1 MDTKAV
7 LAELTQLSGPSGF
20 EHDVAKRAV
29 SFLRACMDEAYVDRY
44 GNAVGIRHCG
54 KEGAARLL
62 LDAHLDEVGLVVLGQ
77 KDGFLRFRG
86 VGGVDPRVLPNQ
98 SVRILTNPPT
108 LGLITSLP
116 PHLQDAAT
124 ANDAPTME
132 SLWIDTGL
140 STEEAEKR
148 IPIGTP
154 VVFESPFT
162 ELKNNTW
169 ASKAMDDRAG
179 FVALLLV
186 AELLKDEALEL
197 DLLIM
202 GSTREEVGGSG
213 ATVGTFALEPD
224 ACIAVDV
231 THGRTPDAPREDTF
245 PLGKG
250 PTIGI
255 GPNMNRSMTEL
266 LMQKAEENE
275 IPWQKEVMGGSSGTN
290 AWHMQI
296 CREGVATAVLSIP
309 LKYMHTPNEV
319 MMVSDLE
326 NTAKLIASF
335 VRNLS
340 MEGGG
345 FLCKNC

>member
-1 MDTKAV
+1 MDTKAI
-7 LAELTQLSGPSGF
+7 LAELTQLPGPAGF
-20 EHDVAKRAV
+20 EHEVARRAA
-29 SFLRACMDEAYVDRY
+29 SLLSDCMDEAFVDRY
-44 GNAVGIRHCG
+44 GNAVGIRRCG
-54 KEGAARLL
+54 KEHATRLL

-77 KDGFLRFRG
+77 KDGFLRFRSI
-86 VGGVDPRVLPNQ
+86 GGVDPRILPNQ
-98 SVRILTNPPT
+98 SVRVLTNPPIS
-108 LGLITSLP
+108 GLVTSLP

-140 STEEAEKR
+140 SPEEAERR

-162 ELKNNTW
+162 ELQNNTW
-169 ASKAMDDRAG
+169 SSKAMDDRAG
-179 FVALLLV
+179 FVALLLAV
-186 AELLKDEALEL
+186 ELLKDEVLEV
-197 DLLIM
+197 DLLVM

-250 PTIGI
+250 PAVGI
-255 GPNMNRSMTEL
+255 GPNMNRAMTEL
-266 LMQKAEENE
+266 LMQKAEECE
-275 IPWQKEVMGGSSGTN
+275 IPFQREVMGGSSGTN

-319 MMVSDLE
+319 LMASDLE
-326 NTAKLIASF
+326 NTAKLITAF
-335 VRNLS
+335 VRDFAK
-340 MEGGG
+340 EGG
-345 FLCKNC
+345 FSSCQNC